1 MKALEL
7 IEKVNG
13 KFYESRRATQPKG
26 GRYTCDW
33 ENAGSVDSVKELEK
47 KVKEGVDKMTALA
60 TAILSSKGWKEE
72 VVRRAG
78 ELQEVL
84 KTFRFDPKNR
94 ALSAARMYQL
104 ETYANRMWL
113 LESTEV
119 RSSLPVEDQWI
130 VTEKKEPAPKK
141 EPTAQ
146 KTGAKRGSGSK
157 SGSGSKKEPT
167 TQKTEARKDA
177 AADNQLATAL
187 GALSQSITL
196 MLQQNQQILE
206 ILAAQK
212 K

>member
-26 GRYTCDW
+26 ARYTCDW
-33 ENAGSVDSVKELEK
+33 ENAGLVDDVEDLEK
-47 KVKEGVDKMTALA
+47 KVRAGVEKMNALTA
-60 TAILSSKGWKEE
+60 AILAANGWKEE
-72 VVRRAG
+72 TVRRAG

-84 KTFRFDPKNR
+84 KTFRFDPNNPV
-94 ALSAARMYQL
+94 LTAARMYQL

-130 VTEKKEPAPKK
+130 ATQKKEPAPKK
-141 EPTAQ
+141 ERAPKKAP
-146 KTGAKRGSGSK
+146 AK
-157 SGSGSKKEPT
+157 KKEPAT
-167 TQKTEARKDA
+167 RKTATKKDA
-177 AADNQLATAL
+177 AADNQMEA
-187 GALSQSITL
+187 ALSAVLQGMTQ

>member
-7 IEKVNG
+7 IEKVNR

-26 GRYTCDW
+26 ARYTCDW
-33 ENAGSVDSVKELEK
+33 ENAGLVDDIGDLEK
-47 KVKEGVDKMTALA
+47 KVNAGVEKMNALI
-60 TAILSSKGWKEE
+60 TAILSANGWKEE
-72 VVRRAG
+72 AVRRAG
-78 ELQEVL
+78 ELREVL
-84 KTFRFDPKNR
+84 KTFRFDPNNPV
-94 ALSAARMYQL
+94 LTAARMYQL

-130 VTEKKEPAPKK
+130 ATQKKEPAPKK
-141 EPTAQ
+141 
-146 KTGAKRGSGSK
+146 
-157 SGSGSKKEPT
+157 KEPAARKT
-167 TQKTEARKDA
+167 TTKKDA
-177 AADNQLATAL
+177 AAGNQMDA
-187 GALSQSITL
+187 ALSAVLQGITA